1 MPDTFVTLQAPEP
14 LAGSGIAMT
23 LPCWS
28 TATQYDFEG
37 QEIPVNRPAPR
48 TRLILQ
54 APAPPVGRVE
64 VTRLPPESTATQNDL
79 EGQET
84 SFMRCT
90 REYGGWS
97 ASRPGEDHESGDAAL
112 AVPGNDP
119 VRSNPQA
126 TTRADAASFARRFTS
141 AWSRVAE
148 PVAITLGVRSRR
160 LWPASPTESTT

>member
-1 MPDTFVTLQAPEP
+1 MTF
-14 LAGSGIAMT
+14 
-23 LPCWS
+23 PCWS
-28 TATQYDFEG
+28 TAAQNDFEG
-37 QEIPVNRPAPR
+37 QEIPVIRPAPR

-64 VTRLPPESTATQNDL
+64 VTKLPPESTATQNDL
-79 EGQET
+79 EVQAT
-84 SFMRCT
+84 SLRRCT
-90 REYGGWS
+90 WVYGGWS
-97 ASRPGEDHESGDAAL
+97 RSRPGGDHESGGAAL
-112 AVPGNDP
+112 AVTGKGP

-126 TTRADAASFARRFTS
+126 TARVDAASFARRFTS